1 MALNIDQIIA
11 LFGAIVFIGF
21 FAEIMFR
28 KFSVPNIII
37 LLLLGLILGSFT
49 GTLSSEDLSAYASLF
64 APIALIIIL
73 FEGGLN
79 MNLLEFIKE
88 SPLGIAFSFIMVL
101 LSIFLFSILGY
112 ILFGWDLLIG
122 AILGSIVGGISSA
135 IALPLVKNGALSAK
149 AKNIISIESVA
160 TDVFCIVMAI
170 SLINIAVGIS
180 TLDIT
185 VIIKEILL
193 FFLIGTVIGGI
204 GAFFWAGLLKFT
216 GKIDFSYIL
225 TIGFLFI
232 LYYIS
237 GLMGGNGPITALIFG
252 LFLGNLNLFA
262 YYFKTD
268 KFAFNTFFIK
278 KFHNEITFF
287 ISTFF
292 FVYLGTIVVFKNFN
306 SILIG
311 IFISCIIIVM
321 RYVIVKIFFSPFNIP
336 QKQLQIMSI
345 LSARGLAAAVLAP
358 LPFYY
363 GIQGTESFSDIV
375 FSVIICTVIFT
386 VLGYIYLTK
395 MTGDDLSEKI
405 TKVEKKKDDE
415 EQDENEKEDNKEEED
430 NFDKEIENFEF
441 MK

>member
-1 MALNIDQIIA
+1 M
-11 LFGAIVFIGF
+11 
-21 FAEIMFR
+21 
-28 KFSVPNIII
+28 
-37 LLLLGLILGSFT
+37 
-49 GTLSSEDLSAYASLF
+49 YANLF

-88 SPLGIAFSFIMVL
+88 SPVSIAFSIIMV
-101 LSIFLFSILGY
+101 IFSIGIFSVLCHFM
-112 ILFGWDLLIG
+112 FGWDFLIG
-122 AILGSIVGGISSA
+122 AILGSIIGGISSA
-135 IALPLVKNGALSAK
+135 IALPLVQNGALGNK
-149 AKNIISIESVA
+149 ARNIISIESVA
-160 TDVFCIVMAI
+160 TDVLCIVFAI
-170 SLINIAVGIS
+170 TLINVAIGIS

-185 VIIKEILL
+185 SIVKEIML
-193 FFLIGTVIGGI
+193 FFLIGTIIGGI

-216 GKIDFSYIL
+216 GKIDFSYFL
-225 TIGFLFI
+225 TIGFIFI

-237 GLMGGNGPITALIFG
+237 GVMGGNGPITVLIFG

-292 FVYLGTIVVFKNFN
+292 FVYLGTIVVFNNFN

-311 IFISCIIIVM
+311 IFASAILISL
-321 RYVIVKIFFSPFNIP
+321 RYVVSQIFFKPFKIA
-336 QKQLQIMSI
+336 KKEVDIISI

-358 LPFYY
+358 LPLFY

-375 FSVIICTVIFT
+375 FSVIICTVLFT
-386 VLGYIYLTK
+386 VIGYIYINRMTK
-395 MTGDDLSEKI
+395 DDLTEKI
-405 TKVEKKKDDE
+405 V
-415 EQDENEKEDNKEEED
+415 KEEED
-430 NFDKEIENFEF
+430 EEMEEETEKETKKGKKSKKITKKTNLKILNLLNNFLISLFILFILKNFTYVCIF
-441 MK
+441 CC

>member
-1 MALNIDQIIA
+1 MTILNIEQIIA

-21 FAEIMFR
+21 FAELLFK
-28 KFSVPNIII
+28 KFSIPNIVI

-49 GTLSSEDLSAYASLF
+49 GTLSSEDLATYANLF

-88 SPLGIAFSFIMVL
+88 SPLGIAFSFLMV
-101 LSIFLFSILGY
+101 IFSIVFVS
-112 ILFGWDLLIG
+112 IITHFLFGWDLLIG

-135 IALPLVKNGALSAK
+135 IALPLVKNGALGEK

-160 TDVFCIVMAI
+160 TDVFCIVLAI
-170 SLINIAVGIS
+170 TLINVAVGIS
-180 TLDIT
+180 TLDIS
-185 VIIKEILL
+185 IIGKEIIL
-193 FFLIGTVIGGI
+193 FFMIGTVIGGI
-204 GAFFWAGLLKFT
+204 GAFFWAGLLKLA

-237 GLMGGNGPITALIFG
+237 GIFGGNGPITVLIFG

-278 KFHNEITFF
+278 KIHNEITFF

-292 FVYLGTIVVFKNFN
+292 FVYLGTIVVFKTLDA
-306 SILIG
+306 ILIG
-311 IFISCIIIVM
+311 VFISAILIGL
-321 RYVIVKIFFSPFNIP
+321 RYVVVHLFFKPFKISPKEIN
-336 QKQLQIMSI
+336 IMSV

-358 LPFYY
+358 LPLFY
-363 GIQGTESFSDIV
+363 GIEGTEAFSDIV
-375 FSVIICTVIFT
+375 FAVIICTVLFT
-386 VLGYIYLTK
+386 VIGYIYITK
-395 MTGDDLSEKI
+395 MTKEDLVEKI
-405 TKVEKKKDDE
+405 NREEEKEIKEKEDGKEKKVEK
-415 EQDENEKEDNKEEED
+415 
-430 NFDKEIENFEF
+430 EIEDFELI
-441 MK
+441 K

>member
-28 KFSVPNIII
+28 KFSIPNIVI
-37 LLLLGLILGSFT
+37 LLFLGLILGSFT
-49 GTLSSEDLSAYASLF
+49 GTLSSEDLAVYANLF

-88 SPLGIAFSFIMVL
+88 SPVGIAFSFIMVL
-101 LSIFLFSILGY
+101 FSIGIFSVLCHFM
-112 ILFGWDLLIG
+112 FGWDFLVG
-122 AILGSIVGGISSA
+122 AILGSIIGGISSA
-135 IALPLVKNGALSAK
+135 IALPLVQNGALGSK
-149 AKNIISIESVA
+149 SKNIISIESVA
-160 TDVFCIVMAI
+160 TDVFCIVFAI
-170 SLINIAVGIS
+170 TLINVAIGIS
-180 TLDIT
+180 SLDIT
-185 VIIKEILL
+185 VIGKEIML
-193 FFLIGTVIGGI
+193 FFLIGTVMGGV

-216 GKIDFSYIL
+216 GKVDFAYIL

-232 LYYIS
+232 LYYLS
-237 GLMGGNGPITALIFG
+237 GIFGGNGPITVLIFG

-268 KFAFNTFFIK
+268 KFTFNTFFIK
-278 KFHNEITFF
+278 KIHNEITFF

-292 FVYLGTIVVFKNFN
+292 FVYLGTIVVFKDFN

-311 IFISCIIIVM
+311 IFASAILIAL
-321 RYVIVKIFFSPFNIP
+321 RYGVVQLFFKPFKLPKKEID
-336 QKQLQIMSI
+336 IMSI

-358 LPFYY
+358 LPLYY
-363 GIQGTESFSDIV
+363 GIKGTETFSDIV

-386 VLGYIYLTK
+386 VIGYIYITRMTK
-395 MTGDDLSEKI
+395 DDLAEKI
-405 TKVEKKKDDE
+405 VKEDEDE
-415 EQDENEKEDNKEEED
+415 EEEETEKETKKVKKSKKEEED
-430 NFDKEIENFEF
+430 EFEDFDFVK
-441 MK
+441 